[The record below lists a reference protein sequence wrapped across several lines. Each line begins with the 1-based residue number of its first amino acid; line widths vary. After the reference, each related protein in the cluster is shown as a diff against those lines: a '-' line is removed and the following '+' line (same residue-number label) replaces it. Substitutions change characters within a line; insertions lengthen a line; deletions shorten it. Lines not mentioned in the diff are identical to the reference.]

1 MCDVPE
7 LGPGELLSSFIPR
20 SVEKATRNDP
30 PLVRSVKRVI
40 AFDEIYRGFE
50 TSSQNELDRPYV
62 ACASTT
68 GDVGPPRIVLNVLSE
83 DQMEDFVRLRMS
95 ETDMKLV

>member
-1 MCDVPE
+1 MV
-7 LGPGELLSSFIPR
+7 
-20 SVEKATRNDP
+20 
-30 PLVRSVKRVI
+30 

-50 TSSQNELDRPYV
+50 TSSQNEFNWPYV
-62 ACASTT
+62 ACVSTK

-95 ETDMKLV
+95 ETEMKLV